1 MSPSY
6 PALEYGLA
14 SGVGD
19 TSGLESADADVVTST
34 ESSTFCTG
42 GGCAFCLG
50 APFAL
55 RAAFFDAHVMVDL
68 RAYP

>member
-6 PALEYGLA
+6 PALEYGLT
-14 SGVGD
+14 SGVGV
-19 TSGLESADADVVTST
+19 TSGLDSDVVTST

>member
-19 TSGLESADADVVTST
+19 TSGLESADEDVTST

>member
-1 MSPSY
+1 M
-6 PALEYGLA
+6 
-14 SGVGD
+14 
-19 TSGLESADADVVTST
+19 ESADADVVTST